1 MAPRRTNTKKKPK
14 PLPSPTAVIEAQL
27 SPSGEPVLGLYL
39 HVAYH
44 SVMATFGTIVGRG
57 TVTPAIIGAVTL
69 IAEHPG
75 ISQSELARLIGL
87 ERATVGAT
95 VLRAI
100 AGGLIR
106 RDVASH
112 DARRYVLGL
121 TPAGHKMLAALR
133 HRIATHEAHV
143 ASHLTPA
150 ERRQLRRLLHK
161 LVYGKPQLREP

>member
-1 MAPRRTNTKKKPK
+1 MSPRRTNLTPKKAS
-14 PLPSPTAVIEAQL
+14 PSPTAMIEAQL

-44 SVMATFGTIVGRG
+44 SVMATFGKIVGRG
-57 TVTPAIIGAVTL
+57 SVTPAIIGAVTL

-75 ISQSELARLIGL
+75 ISQAELARLIGL

-95 VLRAI
+95 VARAI
-100 AGGLIR
+100 SAGLIR
-106 RDVASH
+106 RDIAND
-112 DARRYVLGL
+112 DARRYVLLL
-121 TPAGHKMLAALR
+121 TPAGQKMLATLR

-143 ASHLTPA
+143 AGHLTPV

-161 LVYGKPQLREP
+161 LVYG